1 MTSLFDANKWRRM
14 GWPRIIIYVLCSLLI
29 IQIICTFLSTN
40 VTSNVEKSLLI
51 QPHSDLPWYTS
62 LHPSLTHLQNTKDH
76 TTLHLSTQERDELQ
90 ERMVTKATS
99 VASAAFSQIKG
110 IPGSQFNRKSEA
122 ADKFRRQ
129 VDCWTSGQWVATK
142 QPSFVM
148 PHFQDSLYGSC
159 DRKYKKHGG
168 QGLRDAV
175 RYVWKSTCDMTPM
188 DPANWCQVMRGR
200 HMLIIGDLVQYQLH
214 EVFLDTLRDGPAI
227 CFGELNC
234 KGNDTQLKKKKC
246 TKLSN

>member
-1 MTSLFDANKWRRM
+1 MSLFDVNRWRRM
-14 GWPRIIIYVLCSLLI
+14 GWPRIIIYIVCFLLTI
-29 IQIICTFLSTN
+29 HLLHTFLIDTTKSSSDSSNKTRN
-40 VTSNVEKSLLI
+40 VAANSI
-51 QPHSDLPWYTS
+51 QSHSDFPWYTS

-90 ERMVTKATS
+90 ERMVAKAAS
-99 VASAAFSQIKG
+99 VAHAAFPQING
-110 IPGSQFNRKSEA
+110 ILGSQFENKPEA

-129 VDCWTSGQWVATK
+129 VDCWTSGQWVATN

-148 PHFQDSLYGSC
+148 PHFQDPLYGSC
-159 DRKYKKHGG
+159 DRQYKKHGG

-175 RYVWKSTCDMTPM
+175 RYVWQPSCKMDSTM
-188 DPANWCQVMRGR
+188 DPGNWCQIMRGR
-200 HMLIIGDLVQYQLH
+200 HMLIVGDLVQYQLH

-234 KGNDTQLKKKKC
+234 KGKDGI
-246 TKLSN
+246 